1 LTIGFLFVSLQ
12 LKSIVAMERILLNKL
27 LEWKEMPNRKPL
39 IIRGARQTGKTWLMR
54 EFGKKAFKKMV
65 YVNFENE
72 PRFRDLFIKDYNTAR
87 IISMLELHLNE
98 KIDAEDTLLIFD
110 EIQAVDGGLTSLKYF
125 CEEAP
130 QYAIVAAGS
139 LLGISFHANQSF
151 PVGKVDFLD
160 LYPMSLEEFMCAAGK
175 KMLWDAMVAQE
186 WDMVATF
193 HDELLQMLRIYM
205 YVGGMPEVVKQ
216 WVDNQDFFAVR
227 EKQQNIL
234 RSYVADFSKH
244 IPDDQV
250 PRVNMVWDSLP
261 AQLAKEN
268 KKFIYGIIRDGARAK
283 DFELAIMWLY
293 NCGLVLKSHRV
304 KVPSMPLKAYQDFQT
319 FKLFMVDVGL
329 LGAAVG
335 LQTQML
341 LEGNRLFTEFKGA
354 LAEQYVMQ
362 ELSAQNFDYIG
373 YWTNER
379 STAEVDF
386 VIQQKGEV
394 VPIEVKSGENLRSR
408 SFTQFCRTYEPKIAF
423 KASTLPYHGGM
434 EIVNVPLYG
443 IIAALSAGQ

>member
-1 LTIGFLFVSLQ
+1 
-12 LKSIVAMERILLNKL
+12 MERNLLNKL
-27 LEWKEMPNRKPL
+27 LKWKEMPNRKPL
-39 IIRGARQTGKTWLMR
+39 IIRGARQTGKTWLLR

-139 LLGISFHANQSF
+139 LLGISLHANQSF

-443 IIAALSAGQ
+443 IIPALSAGQ

>member
-1 LTIGFLFVSLQ
+1 
-12 LKSIVAMERILLNKL
+12 
-27 LEWKEMPNRKPL
+27 MPNRKPL

-54 EFGKKAFKKMV
+54 EFGNKAFKKMV

-139 LLGISFHANQSF
+139 LLGISLHANQSF

-160 LYPMSLEEFMCAAGK
+160 LYPMTLEEFMCAAGK

-386 VIQQKGEV
+386 VIQHKGEV

-434 EIVNVPLYG
+434 DIVNVPLYG
-443 IIAALSAGQ
+443 IIPALSAGQ

>member
-1 LTIGFLFVSLQ
+1 
-12 LKSIVAMERILLNKL
+12 MERNLLNKL
-27 LEWKEMPNRKPL
+27 LKWKEMPNRKPL

-139 LLGISFHANQSF
+139 LLGISLHANQSF

-354 LAEQYVMQ
+354 LTEQYVMQ

-443 IIAALSAGQ
+443 IIPALSAGQ

>member
-1 LTIGFLFVSLQ
+1 
-12 LKSIVAMERILLNKL
+12 
-27 LEWKEMPNRKPL
+27 
-39 IIRGARQTGKTWLMR
+39 MR
-54 EFGKKAFKKMV
+54 EFGNKAFKKMV

-139 LLGISFHANQSF
+139 LLGISLHANQSF

-160 LYPMSLEEFMCAAGK
+160 LYPMTLEEFMCAAGK

-362 ELSAQNFDYIG
+362 ELSAQNFDYVG

-386 VIQQKGEV
+386 VIQHKGEV

-434 EIVNVPLYG
+434 DIVNVPLYG
-443 IIAALSAGQ
+443 IIPALSAGQ

>member
-1 LTIGFLFVSLQ
+1 
-12 LKSIVAMERILLNKL
+12 MERNLLNKL
-27 LEWKEMPNRKPL
+27 LKWKEMPNRKPL

-139 LLGISFHANQSF
+139 LLGISLHANQSF

-160 LYPMSLEEFMCAAGK
+160 LYPMTLEEFMCAAGK

-443 IIAALSAGQ
+443 IIPALTAGQ

>member
-1 LTIGFLFVSLQ
+1 
-12 LKSIVAMERILLNKL
+12 MERNLLNKL
-27 LEWKEMPNRKPL
+27 LKWKEMPNRKPL

-139 LLGISFHANQSF
+139 LLGISLHANQSF

-160 LYPMSLEEFMCAAGK
+160 LYPMTLEEFMCAAGK

-354 LAEQYVMQ
+354 LTEQYVMQ

-394 VPIEVKSGENLRSR
+394 VPIEVKSGEDLRSR

-443 IIAALSAGQ
+443 IIPALSAGQ

>member
-1 LTIGFLFVSLQ
+1 
-12 LKSIVAMERILLNKL
+12 MERNLLNKL
-27 LEWKEMPNRKPL
+27 LKWKEMPNRKPL

-139 LLGISFHANQSF
+139 LLGISLHANQSF

-175 KMLWDAMVAQE
+175 KMLWDAMVVQE

-341 LEGNRLFTEFKGA
+341 LEGNRLFTECKGA

-443 IIAALSAGQ
+443 IIPALTAGQ

>member
-1 LTIGFLFVSLQ
+1 
-12 LKSIVAMERILLNKL
+12 MERNLLNKL

-72 PRFRDLFIKDYNTAR
+72 PRFHDLFIKDYNTAR

-139 LLGISFHANQSF
+139 LLGISLHANQSF

-379 STAEVDF
+379 STTEVDF

-443 IIAALSAGQ
+443 IIPALSAGQ

>member
-1 LTIGFLFVSLQ
+1 
-12 LKSIVAMERILLNKL
+12 MERNLLNKL
-27 LEWKEMPNRKPL
+27 LKWKEMPNRKPL

-54 EFGKKAFKKMV
+54 EFGNKAYKKMV

-139 LLGISFHANQSF
+139 LLGISLHANQSF

-160 LYPMSLEEFMCAAGK
+160 LYPMTLEEFMCAAGK

-386 VIQQKGEV
+386 VIQHKGEV

-434 EIVNVPLYG
+434 DIVNVPLYG
-443 IIAALSAGQ
+443 IIPALSAGQ

>member
-1 LTIGFLFVSLQ
+1 
-12 LKSIVAMERILLNKL
+12 MERNLLNKL
-27 LEWKEMPNRKPL
+27 LEWKEIPNRKPL

-125 CEEAP
+125 CEEVP

-139 LLGISFHANQSF
+139 LLGISLHANQSF

-434 EIVNVPLYG
+434 DIVNVPLYG
-443 IIAALSAGQ
+443 IIPALSAGQ

>member
-1 LTIGFLFVSLQ
+1 
-12 LKSIVAMERILLNKL
+12 
-27 LEWKEMPNRKPL
+27 
-39 IIRGARQTGKTWLMR
+39 MR
-54 EFGKKAFKKMV
+54 EFGNKAFKKMV

-139 LLGISFHANQSF
+139 LLGISLHANQSF

-160 LYPMSLEEFMCAAGK
+160 LYPMTLEEFMCAAGK

-234 RSYVADFSKH
+234 RSYVADFSKL

-443 IIAALSAGQ
+443 IIPALSAGQ

>member
-1 LTIGFLFVSLQ
+1 
-12 LKSIVAMERILLNKL
+12 
-27 LEWKEMPNRKPL
+27 
-39 IIRGARQTGKTWLMR
+39 MR

-139 LLGISFHANQSF
+139 LLGISLHANQSF
-151 PVGKVDFLD
+151 PVGKVEFLD
-160 LYPMSLEEFMCAAGK
+160 LYPMTLEEFMCAAGK

-443 IIAALSAGQ
+443 IIPALSAGQ

>member
-1 LTIGFLFVSLQ
+1 
-12 LKSIVAMERILLNKL
+12 
-27 LEWKEMPNRKPL
+27 
-39 IIRGARQTGKTWLMR
+39 MR
-54 EFGKKAFKKMV
+54 EFGNKAFKKMV

-139 LLGISFHANQSF
+139 LLGISLHANQSF

-160 LYPMSLEEFMCAAGK
+160 LYPMTLEEFMCAAGK

-193 HDELLQMLRIYM
+193 HDELLQLLRIYM

-386 VIQQKGEV
+386 VIQHKGEV

-434 EIVNVPLYG
+434 DIVNVPLYG
-443 IIAALSAGQ
+443 IIPALSAGQ

>member
-1 LTIGFLFVSLQ
+1 
-12 LKSIVAMERILLNKL
+12 
-27 LEWKEMPNRKPL
+27 MPNRKPL

-139 LLGISFHANQSF
+139 LLGISLHANQSF

-160 LYPMSLEEFMCAAGK
+160 LYPMTLEEFMCAAGK

-354 LAEQYVMQ
+354 LTEQYVMQ

-394 VPIEVKSGENLRSR
+394 VPIEVKSGEDLRSR

-443 IIAALSAGQ
+443 IIPALSAGQ

>member
-1 LTIGFLFVSLQ
+1 
-12 LKSIVAMERILLNKL
+12 MERNLLNKL

-54 EFGKKAFKKMV
+54 EFGNKAFKKMV

-139 LLGISFHANQSF
+139 LLGISLHANQSF

-160 LYPMSLEEFMCAAGK
+160 LYPMTLEEFMCAAGK

-386 VIQQKGEV
+386 VIQHKGEV

-434 EIVNVPLYG
+434 DIVNVPLYG
-443 IIAALSAGQ
+443 IIPALSAGQ

>member
-1 LTIGFLFVSLQ
+1 
-12 LKSIVAMERILLNKL
+12 MERNLLNKL
-27 LEWKEMPNRKPL
+27 LKWKEMPNRKPL

-139 LLGISFHANQSF
+139 LLGISLHANQSF

-354 LAEQYVMQ
+354 LTEQYVMQ

-443 IIAALSAGQ
+443 IIPALTAGQ

>member
-1 LTIGFLFVSLQ
+1 
-12 LKSIVAMERILLNKL
+12 
-27 LEWKEMPNRKPL
+27 
-39 IIRGARQTGKTWLMR
+39 MR

-139 LLGISFHANQSF
+139 LLGISLHANQSF

-283 DFELAIMWLY
+283 DFELAIMWLF

-354 LAEQYVMQ
+354 LTEQYVMQ

-443 IIAALSAGQ
+443 IIPALSAGQ

>member
-1 LTIGFLFVSLQ
+1 
-12 LKSIVAMERILLNKL
+12 
-27 LEWKEMPNRKPL
+27 MPNRKPL

-139 LLGISFHANQSF
+139 LLGISLHANQSF

-160 LYPMSLEEFMCAAGK
+160 LYPMTLEEFMCAAGK

-283 DFELAIMWLY
+283 DFDLAIMWLY

-362 ELSAQNFDYIG
+362 ELSARNFDYIG

-443 IIAALSAGQ
+443 IIPALTAGQ

>member
-1 LTIGFLFVSLQ
+1 
-12 LKSIVAMERILLNKL
+12 
-27 LEWKEMPNRKPL
+27 
-39 IIRGARQTGKTWLMR
+39 MR

-139 LLGISFHANQSF
+139 LLGISLHANQSF

-160 LYPMSLEEFMCAAGK
+160 LYPMTLEEFMCAAGK

-205 YVGGMPEVVKQ
+205 FVGGMPEVVKQ

-244 IPDDQV
+244 TPDDQV

-329 LGAAVG
+329 LGATVG

-386 VIQQKGEV
+386 VIQHKGEV

-434 EIVNVPLYG
+434 DIVNVPLYG
-443 IIAALSAGQ
+443 IIPALSAGQ

>member
-1 LTIGFLFVSLQ
+1 
-12 LKSIVAMERILLNKL
+12 
-27 LEWKEMPNRKPL
+27 
-39 IIRGARQTGKTWLMR
+39 MR
-54 EFGKKAFKKMV
+54 ECGNKAFKKMV

-139 LLGISFHANQSF
+139 LLGISLHANQSF

-160 LYPMSLEEFMCAAGK
+160 LYPMTLEEFMCAAGK

-193 HDELLQMLRIYM
+193 HDELLQLLRIYM

-386 VIQQKGEV
+386 VIQHKGEV

-434 EIVNVPLYG
+434 DIVNVPLYG
-443 IIAALSAGQ
+443 IIPALSAGQ

>member
-1 LTIGFLFVSLQ
+1 
-12 LKSIVAMERILLNKL
+12 
-27 LEWKEMPNRKPL
+27 
-39 IIRGARQTGKTWLMR
+39 MR

-139 LLGISFHANQSF
+139 LLGISLHANQSF

-443 IIAALSAGQ
+443 IIPALSAGQ

>member
-1 LTIGFLFVSLQ
+1 
-12 LKSIVAMERILLNKL
+12 MERNLLNKL
-27 LEWKEMPNRKPL
+27 LKWKEMPNRKPL

-139 LLGISFHANQSF
+139 LLGISLHANQSF

-283 DFELAIMWLY
+283 DFELAIMWLF

-354 LAEQYVMQ
+354 LTEQYVMQ

-443 IIAALSAGQ
+443 IIPALSAGQ

>member
-1 LTIGFLFVSLQ
+1 
-12 LKSIVAMERILLNKL
+12 MERNLLNKL
-27 LEWKEMPNRKPL
+27 LKWKEMPNRKPL

-139 LLGISFHANQSF
+139 LLGISLHANQSF

-160 LYPMSLEEFMCAAGK
+160 LYPMTLEEFMCAAGK

-354 LAEQYVMQ
+354 LTEQYVMQ

-443 IIAALSAGQ
+443 IIPALTAGQ

>member
-1 LTIGFLFVSLQ
+1 
-12 LKSIVAMERILLNKL
+12 MERNLLNKL
-27 LEWKEMPNRKPL
+27 LKWKEMPNRKPL

-139 LLGISFHANQSF
+139 LLGISLHANQSF

-216 WVDNQDFFAVR
+216 WADNQDFFAVR

-354 LAEQYVMQ
+354 LTEQYVMQ

-443 IIAALSAGQ
+443 IIPALSAGQ

>member
-1 LTIGFLFVSLQ
+1 
-12 LKSIVAMERILLNKL
+12 
-27 LEWKEMPNRKPL
+27 
-39 IIRGARQTGKTWLMR
+39 MR
-54 EFGKKAFKKMV
+54 EFGNKAFKKMV

-139 LLGISFHANQSF
+139 LLGISLHANQSF

-160 LYPMSLEEFMCAAGK
+160 LYPMTLEEFMCAAGK

-386 VIQQKGEV
+386 VIQHKGEV

-434 EIVNVPLYG
+434 DIVNVPLYG
-443 IIAALSAGQ
+443 IIPALSAGQ

>member
-1 LTIGFLFVSLQ
+1 
-12 LKSIVAMERILLNKL
+12 MERNLLNKL
-27 LEWKEMPNRKPL
+27 LKWKEMPNRKPL

-139 LLGISFHANQSF
+139 LLGISLHANQSF

-216 WVDNQDFFAVR
+216 WIDNQDFFAVR

-354 LAEQYVMQ
+354 LTEQYVMQ

-443 IIAALSAGQ
+443 IIHALSAGQ